1 LNGRRAALDQD
12 ISMALTLYYHPLSSF
27 CQKALIALYE
37 NETAFEKHLVD
48 LMNPVTRA
56 EYQRLWPIAKMPVL
70 RDEARGRTLPEASI
84 VIEYLEQYHP
94 GRTPLIPAD
103 PDLARESRLKDR
115 LFDLYVNEPVGKI
128 VTDKL
133 RPAGKNDPHGVEHAR
148 GLIKT
153 AYGIIE
159 AEMARRTWAIGEVF
173 TLADC
178 AAAPALFYADQVA
191 PLGAELPNTK
201 AYLQRLMARPSYA
214 RALAEAKPYFDMFPG

>member
-1 LNGRRAALDQD
+1 
-12 ISMALTLYYHPLSSF
+12 MALTLYFHPLSSF

-37 NETAFEKHLVD
+37 NETAFDKHVVD

-70 RDEARGRTLPEASI
+70 RDEARGRTVPEATI

-94 GRTPLIPAD
+94 GRTRLIPAD
-103 PDLARESRLKDR
+103 ADLARETRLKDR
-115 LFDLYVNEPVGKI
+115 IFDHYVNEPVGKI

-133 RPAGKNDPHGVEHAR
+133 RPPGKNDPLGVEHAR
-148 GLIKT
+148 GLIGT

-159 AEMARRTWAIGEVF
+159 AEMQDRTWAIGDVF

-178 AAAPALFYADQVA
+178 AAAPALFYADKVA
-191 PLGAELPNTK
+191 PLGATFPATK
-201 AYLQRLMARPSYA
+201 AYLERLMARPSYA
-214 RALAEAKPYFDMFPG
+214 RALTEAKPYFDMFPG

>member
-1 LNGRRAALDQD
+1 
-12 ISMALTLYYHPLSSF
+12 MALTLYYHPLSSF

-37 NETAFEKHLVD
+37 NETPFDKHLVD

-70 RDEARGRTLPEASI
+70 RDEARDCTVPEASI

-103 PDLARESRLKDR
+103 RDLAREARLKDR
-115 LFDLYVNEPVGKI
+115 IFDHYVNEPVGKI

-148 GLIKT
+148 GQIAT

-159 AEMARRTWAIGEVF
+159 ADMSGRTWAIGEHF

-178 AAAPALFYADQVA
+178 AAAPALFYADKVL
-191 PLGAELPNTK
+191 PLGSDFPSTK

-214 RALAEAKPYFDMFPG
+214 RALAEAKPYFDLFPG

>member
-1 LNGRRAALDQD
+1 
-12 ISMALTLYYHPLSSF
+12 MALTLYFHPLSSF

-37 NETAFEKHLVD
+37 NETPFEKHLVD

-70 RDEARGRTLPEASI
+70 RDEARGRTVPEASI

-94 GRTPLIPAD
+94 GRTPLIPLD

-115 LFDLYVNEPVGKI
+115 IFDHYVNEPVGKI

-133 RPAGKNDPHGVEHAR
+133 RPAGKNDPHGVEQAR
-148 GLIKT
+148 GLIAT

-159 AEMARRTWAIGEVF
+159 AEMAGRTWAIGEQF

-178 AAAPALFYADQVA
+178 AAAPALFYADQVM
-191 PLGAELPNTK
+191 PLGAEFPNTR
-201 AYLQRLMARPSYA
+201 AYLQRLMARPSYS
-214 RALAEAKPYFDMFPG
+214 RALAEAKPYFTLFPG